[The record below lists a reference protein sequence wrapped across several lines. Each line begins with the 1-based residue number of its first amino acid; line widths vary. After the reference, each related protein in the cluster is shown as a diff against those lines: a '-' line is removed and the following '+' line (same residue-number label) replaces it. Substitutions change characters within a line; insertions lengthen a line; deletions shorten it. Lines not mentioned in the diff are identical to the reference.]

1 MAYYLGIDC
10 GGTYIK
16 GGIVD
21 ETGKIYV
28 KDKIPTEVKKGTGK
42 IIENIATLAITLAEK
57 LGISISS
64 VKGMGIG
71 IPGIMDEKKGVVIR
85 AYNLNLFDAQIIKPL
100 EERLKIKVSIS
111 NDANCATLGEGL
123 FGSGK
128 GENSVILITLG
139 TGVGG
144 GVLINKKL
152 LETNLTQGLELGHI
166 VIKANG
172 RKCSCGLKG
181 CFEAYSSAT
190 ALVKEGKKQ
199 AKKNKNSLLY
209 LESDNGKNITSELI
223 FALAKKDDTAKN
235 VIDDYIKHLSIGLTS
250 LANVF
255 RPNSIILSG
264 GISAQGENLI
274 LPLQRRL
281 DNQIFGGSASVR
293 VIIKEATLKNDA
305 GLLGA
310 AALNM

>member
-209 LESDNGKNITSELI
+209 LESDNGKNITPELI
-223 FALAKKDDTAKN
+223 FALAKTDDTAKN

>member
-1 MAYYLGIDC
+1 M
-10 GGTYIK
+10 
-16 GGIVD
+16 
-21 ETGKIYV
+21 
-28 KDKIPTEVKKGTGK
+28 
-42 IIENIATLAITLAEK
+42 
-57 LGISISS
+57 
-64 VKGMGIG
+64 
-71 IPGIMDEKKGVVIR
+71 
-85 AYNLNLFDAQIIKPL
+85 
-100 EERLKIKVSIS
+100 
-111 NDANCATLGEGL
+111 
-123 FGSGK
+123 
-128 GENSVILITLG
+128 
-139 TGVGG
+139 
-144 GVLINKKL
+144 
-152 LETNLTQGLELGHI
+152 
-166 VIKANG
+166 
-172 RKCSCGLKG
+172 
-181 CFEAYSSAT
+181 
-190 ALVKEGKKQ
+190 
-199 AKKNKNSLLY
+199 LY
-209 LESDNGKNITSELI
+209 LESDNGKNITPELI